1 MKSLDLGIKLGFINS
16 HLASIKKC
24 IGTFMSSKIEYLGIK
39 NMEELKTMLQTDLQ
53 VQIEKLALYI
63 KVAIPIKR

>member
-1 MKSLDLGIKLGFINS
+1 M
-16 HLASIKKC
+16 SI
-24 IGTFMSSKIEYLGIK
+24 KIEYLGIK
-39 NMEELKTMLQTDLQ
+39 SMEELKTMLQTDLQ